1 VRVGSRGLI
10 LAEELVGIFDEAND
24 HNDGGAGHADE
35 EHDLQNVHR
44 NQTNLE
50 HKFDCSVDCFL
61 FPCERVV
68 LAMASSGR
76 TLEILR

>member
-1 VRVGSRGLI
+1 
-10 LAEELVGIFDEAND
+10 
-24 HNDGGAGHADE
+24 
-35 EHDLQNVHR
+35 VHR

-68 LAMASSGR
+68 LARASSGR